1 MDQHENPIEI
11 LTVEDAIKAL
21 DRQKG
26 SFEEWLECAT
36 IFSKLSMWDYLEK
49 AAYRALESATTRPI
63 KPSLLVDAAK
73 RYAAGAL
80 GDFKNKSDFE
90 MSCKNVTR
98 DLNNIRASLP
108 KERIRLDEQ
117 LAKLTQDLDEI
128 LILLSVGSPEALTS
142 IAARLRKKLG
152 RSDLAIRVADIA
164 LRQDNGVIPGYVVRG
179 SALTDIGEYTRAIVD
194 FELAE
199 RDRKSRPYA
208 VAAHTR
214 LLIRQ
219 GKFKDAMTKGQE
231 LYLQKMSRPL
241 ILLMIAAARGANN
254 RDEFERLMKLAETVK
269 DSGKGSGR
277 ILLMRQA
284 IRLLI
289 ENGQFETARKLI
301 EEISEFDRP
310 SQVKALN
317 QSLQRALRLHSLK
330 INTNDPH
337 P

>member
-1 MDQHENPIEI
+1 MDPHGAPIEI
-11 LTVEDAIKAL
+11 FTVEDAIKAL

-36 IFSKLSMWDYLEK
+36 IFAKLSMWEYLEK
-49 AAYRALESATTRPI
+49 AAYRALESAASRPI

-80 GDFKNKSDFE
+80 GDFKNKSEFE
-90 MSCKNVTR
+90 VSCRDTTR
-98 DLNNIRASLP
+98 DLKKIRESLP
-108 KERIRLDEQ
+108 KGATKVYEQ
-117 LAKLTQDLDEI
+117 LDNLTQVLDEI
-128 LILLSVGSPEALTS
+128 LILLADGSPEALTS
-142 IAARLRKKLG
+142 IAARLRKRLG

-164 LRQDNGVIPGYVVRG
+164 LRQDSSVIPGYVVRG
-179 SALTDIGEYTRAIVD
+179 SALTDIGEYSRAIID
-194 FELAE
+194 FEFAE

-214 LLIRQ
+214 MLIRQ
-219 GKFKDAMTKGQE
+219 GKFKDALSMGQE
-231 LYLQKMSRPL
+231 LYLRKMSRPI

-254 RDEFERLMKLAETVK
+254 RDEFERLMKLADSVK
-269 DSGKGSGR
+269 DAGKGSGR
-277 ILLMRQA
+277 TLLMRQA

-289 ENGQFETARKLI
+289 DNGQFDIARKLL

-317 QSLQRALRLHSLK
+317 KSLQQSLKLHSLR
-330 INTNDPH
+330 INTN
-337 P
+337 

>member
-21 DRQKG
+21 DRKRG

-36 IFSKLSMWDYLEK
+36 IFAKLSMWDYLEK

-63 KPSLLVDAAK
+63 KPSLLADAAK

-80 GDFKNKSDFE
+80 GDFKNKSEFE
-90 MSCKNVTR
+90 MSCRNTSR
-98 DLNNIRASLP
+98 DLKKIRESLP
-108 KERIRLDEQ
+108 KGRTKVDEQ
-117 LAKLTQDLDEI
+117 LENLTQILDEI
-128 LILLSVGSPEALTS
+128 LILLADGSPEALTS
-142 IAARLRKKLG
+142 IASRLRKRLG

-164 LRQDNGVIPGYVVRG
+164 LRQDSSVIPGYVVRG
-179 SALTDIGEYTRAIVD
+179 SALTDVGEYTRAILD

-199 RDRKSRPYA
+199 RDKKSRPYA
-208 VAAHTR
+208 IAAHTR

-219 GKFKDAMTKGQE
+219 GKFKDALTKGQE
-231 LYLQKMSRPL
+231 LYLRKMSRPL

-254 RDEFERLMKLAETVK
+254 RDEFERLMKLAESVK

-277 ILLMRQA
+277 TLLMRQA

-289 ENGQFETARKLI
+289 ENGQFDTAKRLI

-317 QSLQRALRLHSLK
+317 QSLQRAIRLHSLK
-330 INTNDPH
+330 IDTK
-337 P
+337 

>member
-1 MDQHENPIEI
+1 MNSETPIEI

-21 DRQKG
+21 DRKRG
-26 SFEEWLECAT
+26 SFEEWLECAN
-36 IFSKLSMWDYLEK
+36 IFAKFSMWNYLEK

-80 GDFKNKSDFE
+80 GDFKDKSDFE
-90 MSCKNVTR
+90 ISCRNTTR
-98 DLNNIRASLP
+98 DLNKIRESLP
-108 KERIRLDEQ
+108 KTTSRVSEQ
-117 LAKLTQDLDEI
+117 LDNLTQVLDEI
-128 LILLSVGSPEALTS
+128 LILLADGSSEALTS
-142 IAARLRKKLG
+142 IAARLRKRLG

-164 LRQDNGVIPGYVVRG
+164 LRQDSSVIPGYVVRG

-194 FELAE
+194 FEFAE
-199 RDRKSRPYA
+199 KDKKSRPYA
-208 VAAHTR
+208 VAGHTR

-219 GKFKDAMTKGQE
+219 GRFKDALIKGQE
-231 LYLQKMSRPL
+231 LYLRKMSRPI

-269 DSGKGSGR
+269 DAGKGSGR
-277 ILLMRQA
+277 TLLMRQA

-289 ENGQFETARKLI
+289 ENGQFDIARKLI

-317 QSLQRALRLHSLK
+317 QSLQQALKLHSLNIDTK
-330 INTNDPH
+330 
-337 P
+337 